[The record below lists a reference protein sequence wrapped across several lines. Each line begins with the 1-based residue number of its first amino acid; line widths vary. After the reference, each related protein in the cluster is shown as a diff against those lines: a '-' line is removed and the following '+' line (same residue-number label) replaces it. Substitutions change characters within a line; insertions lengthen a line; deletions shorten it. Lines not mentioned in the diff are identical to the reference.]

1 MKQLLP
7 LILSV
12 LLLASCGTDDTPTKP
27 GHPSGNG
34 PATSVPSTPVINYDP
49 DPVEGEPSE
58 ELLLQV
64 FNGHPRLAGVDPIA
78 VMVSEDGED
87 DVLGVVLFEDP
98 EALIDEPYALAAV
111 TRDRVI
117 ALNTRDCPEHFVGIP
132 SEIAYQGD
140 GLCTFAFTASES
152 GTVYDV
158 SLSLKVMGSELMPTM
173 TFVARDGSG
182 DTQG

>member
-1 MKQLLP
+1 MKRLFPLL
-7 LILSV
+7 LSV
-12 LLLASCGTDDTPTKP
+12 LLLASCGTGDTPTKP

-64 FNGHPRLAGVDPIA
+64 FNGHPRLASVDPIA

-117 ALNTRDCPEHFVGIP
+117 ALNTSDCPEHFVGLA

-140 GLCTFAFTASES
+140 GLFTFAFTASES